1 MKSKGYTVGTYPN
14 KQKRKDSNLPMC
26 PTCKKC
32 INKDLCN
39 DRENLKAC
47 KKCKKCRDSQNC
59 DKFYFNK
66 QAKAVLVIGKDPK
79 TKKRITKT
87 FTAPTEDEA
96 VEKLFKYKIYA
107 KENGI
112 PLNVKNE
119 KLTISGI
126 AQELIESK
134 YRKGKI
140 CGNTYNTHLCTLNR
154 IKSCKFA
161 NIPIEKVTREQIE
174 SFLESERIKSNSSI
188 KKDYMMLR
196 GVFDYALDNM
206 YITKNFFYGT
216 NPIEKTKSKKSDKKV
231 DALTLKEQ
239 QLLENYLKE
248 NDVKFKNIILL
259 LLHTGARVGEAL
271 ALSYEDIDFDS
282 KQIKIYKILTKNK
295 DGSIDIHES
304 STSTTKDGTRILDI
318 NSLFEESLKQAIE
331 NAKAL
336 KHNKNKLLFCKE
348 DGSLISNTTINS
360 AFRRLCERVGLKE
373 KNTHCLRHTF
383 ATRCIEAGI
392 SLTVLQTLMGHD
404 KIQTTIDTYSNIYN
418 YYQEKEKRKYID
430 YLTSENR

>member
-1 MKSKGYTVGTYPN
+1 M
-14 KQKRKDSNLPMC
+14 
-26 PTCKKC
+26 
-32 INKDLCN
+32 
-39 DRENLKAC
+39 
-47 KKCKKCRDSQNC
+47 
-59 DKFYFNK
+59 
-66 QAKAVLVIGKDPK
+66 
-79 TKKRITKT
+79 
-87 FTAPTEDEA
+87 
-96 VEKLFKYKIYA
+96 
-107 KENGI
+107 
-112 PLNVKNE
+112 
-119 KLTISGI
+119 
-126 AQELIESK
+126 
-134 YRKGKI
+134 
-140 CGNTYNTHLCTLNR
+140 
-154 IKSCKFA
+154 
-161 NIPIEKVTREQIE
+161 
-174 SFLESERIKSNSSI
+174 
-188 KKDYMMLR
+188 
-196 GVFDYALDNM
+196 
-206 YITKNFFYGT
+206 
-216 NPIEKTKSKKSDKKV
+216 
-231 DALTLKEQ
+231 
-239 QLLENYLKE
+239 
-248 NDVKFKNIILL
+248 

-318 NSLFEESLKQAIE
+318 NSLFEESLKQAVE